1 MTNMFKKNN
10 RFSSLLQDN
19 SSDYKKQLPR
29 NNSRNNSRNNR
40 RNYSNPS
47 FGGKYE
53 SKDNKFIN
61 TIREE
66 QKRKEIEES
75 LLIDNFPSLVDKTS
89 SSYIID
95 KNYIDKVNQSPVTPP
110 IKTDELLPGWVQLVK
125 RGVYSNKFST
135 PPLKYKKDYITIF
148 NNLCI
153 NYEKW
158 LNEYIETWGEEE
170 YEKIYLFPNYDYNQ
184 YDDSDSEDET
194 SDDEEI

>member
-1 MTNMFKKNN
+1 MTNMFKNNN
-10 RFSSLLQDN
+10 RFSSLLEDT
-19 SSDYKKQLPR
+19 SSEYKKQP
-29 NNSRNNSRNNR
+29 SRNNSRNNR
-40 RNYSNPS
+40 RNYSNTS
-47 FGGKYE
+47 FGEKYE

-61 TIREE
+61 TIRKE

-75 LLIDNFPSLVDKTS
+75 LLIENFPSLVDKTS
-89 SSYIID
+89 SSYIIEE
-95 KNYIDKVNQSPVTPP
+95 NYIDKVNQVPVTPP

-125 RGVYSNKFST
+125 RGVYYNKSTT

-158 LNEYIETWGEEE
+158 LNDYIEKWGEEE

>member
-1 MTNMFKKNN
+1 MFKKIN
-10 RFSSLLQDN
+10 RFSSLLEDN

-53 SKDNKFIN
+53 SNDNKFIN
-61 TIREE
+61 TVREE
-66 QKRKEIEES
+66 QKLKEIEES

-89 SSYIID
+89 SSYNIIEE
-95 KNYIDKVNQSPVTPP
+95 NYTDKVNQVQVATS
-110 IKTDELLPGWVQLVK
+110 IKIDEILPGWVQLVK
-125 RGVYSNKFST
+125 GGVYSNKSST
-135 PPLKYKKDYITIF
+135 PSLKYKKDYIAIF
-148 NNLCI
+148 NTLCI

-158 LNEYIETWGEEE
+158 VNEYIEKWGEEE

-194 SDDEEI
+194 SDDEEL